1 LSKLGIPPRKNSDDG
16 WSSFQSIPASQI
28 LQAKTGALRGDVS
41 RHNSWQRI
49 DSMGR
54 VIALMD
60 DIFFQMK
67 VAETAKHLGL
77 EFKVAT
83 NVDALMGLLEP
94 APQLVIVDLNARSK
108 PVEAI
113 AKVRGAA
120 KNVRVVAFLSH
131 VQRELAEQARA
142 AGCEEVMPRSSFTQN
157 LAEILSPAKA

>member
-1 LSKLGIPPRKNSDDG
+1 
-16 WSSFQSIPASQI
+16 
-28 LQAKTGALRGDVS
+28 
-41 RHNSWQRI
+41 
-49 DSMGR
+49 MGR

-83 NVDALMGLLEP
+83 SVDALMSLLEP
-94 APQLVIVDLNARSK
+94 APKLVIVDLNARSQ
-108 PVEAI
+108 PIEAI
-113 AKVRGAA
+113 AKVRAAA

-131 VQRELAEQARA
+131 LQRELAEQARA